1 MHSLG
6 LWVPVVVGWE
16 KGQLISSSHND
27 GSVNSFPFFF
37 DNDDDVAVAVGGSSK
52 VAAVAFTE
60 QQQAAFF
67 FSFPF
72 PFTRWFLVVA
82 CLLVV
87 GLVWRHATNLNIAI
101 IIILLPGLRWR
112 KKKYDT
118 LALMNDPR
126 YLPPK

>member
-1 MHSLG
+1 MGGSG
-6 LWVPVVVGWE
+6 SGMG

-67 FSFPF
+67 FSFPLSLF
-72 PFTRWFLVVA
+72 
-82 CLLVV
+82 
-87 GLVWRHATNLNIAI
+87 I
-101 IIILLPGLRWR
+101 
-112 KKKYDT
+112 
-118 LALMNDPR
+118 
-126 YLPPK
+126 

>member
-52 VAAVAFTE
+52 VAAVVLLSSSR
-60 QQQAAFF
+60 QLCFF
-67 FSFPF
+67 FLFFPF
-72 PFTRWFLVVA
+72 SIYSLVFGCCLPVGCWFGLEA
-82 CLLVV
+82 C
-87 GLVWRHATNLNIAI
+87 HK
-101 IIILLPGLRWR
+101 P
-112 KKKYDT
+112 
-118 LALMNDPR
+118 
-126 YLPPK
+126 

>member
-1 MHSLG
+1 MG
-6 LWVPVVVGWE
+6 R
-16 KGQLISSSHND
+16 LIP
-27 GSVNSFPFFF
+27 FPFLG

-52 VAAVAFTE
+52 VAAVVLLSSSR
-60 QQQAAFF
+60 QLCFF
-67 FSFPF
+67 FSPF
-72 PFTRWFLVVA
+72 HLGTRWFLVVA

>member
-1 MHSLG
+1 MGAGGSG
-6 LWVPVVVGWE
+6 MG

-27 GSVNSFPFFF
+27 GSVNTFSFFF

-72 PFTRWFLVVA
+72 H
-82 CLLVV
+82 LVV
-87 GLVWRHATNLNIAI
+87 GLVWRHDCHK
-101 IIILLPGLRWR
+101 P
-112 KKKYDT
+112 
-118 LALMNDPR
+118 
-126 YLPPK
+126 

>member
-1 MHSLG
+1 MG
-6 LWVPVVVGWE
+6 

-27 GSVNSFPFFF
+27 GSVNTFSFFF

-60 QQQAAFF
+60 KQQAAFF

-72 PFTRWFLVVA
+72 H
-82 CLLVV
+82 LLD
-87 GLVWRHATNLNIAI
+87 GLVWRHATNLNTAF

-112 KKKYDT
+112 KRKYDT
-118 LALMNDPR
+118 LALMR
-126 YLPPK
+126 RSAKVAKGHK

>member
-1 MHSLG
+1 MG
-6 LWVPVVVGWE
+6 R
-16 KGQLISSSHND
+16 LIP
-27 GSVNSFPFFF
+27 FPFFF
-37 DNDDDVAVAVGGSSK
+37 DNDDDVAVAVAVAVGGSSGSI
-52 VAAVAFTE
+52 TE
-60 QQQAAFF
+60 QQQAALFF
-67 FSFPF
+67 CSFPF

-126 YLPPK
+126 YLPPR

>member
-6 LWVPVVVGWE
+6 LWVLVVVGWE

-27 GSVNSFPFFF
+27 GSVNSFSFFG

-67 FSFPF
+67 FSFHF
-72 PFTRWFLVVA
+72 Q
-82 CLLVV
+82 LLVLAWF
-87 GLVWRHATNLNIAI
+87 GGMIATNLNTAI
-101 IIILLPGLRWR
+101 IIVLVRNESIIG
-112 KKKYDT
+112 
-118 LALMNDPR
+118 AL
-126 YLPPK
+126 